1 MARSKKEAP
10 PQTTEKKTTTKS
22 TTKKTTNKPAAKT
35 QTINP
40 LPVLETYTPSQ
51 AEKMCKGISPALRP
65 QALTLAESILTL
77 QKKIEQQSPTYETE
91 PFVQLV
97 TVGTGETIMRN
108 NPFVQEF
115 RATVREYASTLKAF
129 KELVDAKGKSTESS
143 PLDNLK
149 SRYNIG

>member
-1 MARSKKEAP
+1 MARSKNEAP
-10 PQTTEKKTTTKS
+10 PQTTEKKTTTKKA
-22 TTKKTTNKPAAKT
+22 TAKKPAAKT

-65 QALTLAESILTL
+65 QALTLAQSILTL

-97 TVGTGETIMRN
+97 TVGTGETIMRS

-129 KELVDAKGKSTESS
+129 KELVDAKNKTAESS

>member
-1 MARSKKEAP
+1 MARSKKETP
-10 PQTTEKKTTTKS
+10 PQTTEKKTTTK
-22 TTKKTTNKPAAKT
+22 KTTAKKPAAKT
-35 QTINP
+35 RTINP

-65 QALTLAESILTL
+65 QALTLAQSILTL
-77 QKKIEQQSPTYETE
+77 QKKIEQQSATYETE

-97 TVGTGETIMRN
+97 TVGTGETIMRS

-129 KELVDAKGKSTESS
+129 KELVDAKNKTAESS

>member
-10 PQTTEKKTTTKS
+10 PQTTEKKTTTK
-22 TTKKTTNKPAAKT
+22 KTTAKKPAAKT

-65 QALTLAESILTL
+65 QALTLAQSILTL

-97 TVGTGETIMRN
+97 TVGTGETIMRS

>member
-10 PQTTEKKTTTKS
+10 PQTTEKKTTTK
-22 TTKKTTNKPAAKT
+22 KTTAKKPAAKT

-40 LPVLETYTPSQ
+40 LPVLETCSPSQ

-65 QALTLAESILTL
+65 LAMTLAESLLTL
-77 QKKIEQQSPTYETE
+77 QRKIEKQTPIYETE
-91 PFVQLV
+91 PLVQEV
-97 TVGTGETIMRN
+97 TVGTGETILRS

-129 KELVDAKGKSTESS
+129 KELVDAKNKTAESS

>member
-10 PQTTEKKTTTKS
+10 PQTTEKKTTTK
-22 TTKKTTNKPAAKT
+22 KTTAKKPVAKT

-65 QALTLAESILTL
+65 QALTLAQSLLTL

-97 TVGTGETIMRN
+97 TVGTGETIMRS

-115 RATVREYASTLKAF
+115 RATVREYASTLKTF
-129 KELVDAKGKSTESS
+129 KELVDAKSKSAENS